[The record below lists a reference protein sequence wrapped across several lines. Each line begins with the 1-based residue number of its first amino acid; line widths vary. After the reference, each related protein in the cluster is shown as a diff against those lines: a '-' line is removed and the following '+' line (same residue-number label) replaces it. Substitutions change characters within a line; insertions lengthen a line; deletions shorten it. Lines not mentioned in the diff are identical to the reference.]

1 MSATETEKN
10 TDSKKQQVESMFNSI
25 APKYDFLNHFL
36 SMGIDHLWRKKT
48 IKQLKSLKPKT
59 MLDVAT
65 GTGDLAICALKNLNP
80 DKITGIDISEQ
91 MLEFGKKKLIE
102 RRLNDKINLLQADS
116 ENIPFEDNSFNAI
129 TVGFGVRNF
138 ENLEKGLKEMRRV
151 LTPGGKVAILEFSK
165 PRKFPIKQLYN
176 FYFKYILPTIGK
188 IVSKDNRA
196 YTYLPESVSKFPDR
210 EDFIAVLNNCGYQNA
225 RFISLSF
232 GIASI
237 YIAEK

>member
-1 MSATETEKN
+1 MKIAENKE
-10 TDSKKQQVESMFNSI
+10 SKKEQVESMFNSI
-25 APKYDFLNHFL
+25 APRYDFLNHFL

-48 IKQLKSLKPKT
+48 IKQLKSLNPKT
-59 MLDVAT
+59 ILDVAS

-80 DKITGIDISEQ
+80 EKITGIDISEQ
-91 MLEFGKKKLIE
+91 MLEFGRKKLIE
-102 RRLNDKINLLQADS
+102 RKLNDRITLIQADS

-129 TVGFGVRNF
+129 TVGFGVRNY
-138 ENLEKGLKEMRRV
+138 ENLEKGLIEMRRV
-151 LTPGGKVAILEFSK
+151 LTPGGMVAILEFSK
-165 PRKFPIKQLYN
+165 PRNFPIKQIYN
-176 FYFKYILPTIGK
+176 FYFKYILPFIGK

-210 EDFIAVLNNCGYQNA
+210 EEFIKVLKSCGYQNS
-225 RFISLSF
+225 RYISLSF